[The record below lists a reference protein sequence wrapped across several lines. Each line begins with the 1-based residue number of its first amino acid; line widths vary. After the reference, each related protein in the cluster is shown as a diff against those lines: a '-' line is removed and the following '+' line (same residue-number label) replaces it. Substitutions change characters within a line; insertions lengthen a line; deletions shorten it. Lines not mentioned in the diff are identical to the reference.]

1 MYTITPNSFI
11 DERGVF
17 SRIYCQKELETI
29 TNITVKQINHSIT
42 KHRGSVRGLHF
53 QYEPDAEVK
62 MIKCI
67 KGSIFDV
74 VVDIRKNSPT
84 FLKTFSICL
93 SEENQKMLFIP
104 KGFAHGFQTLE
115 DETELLYFHSGFYTP
130 FNEGALHAKDP
141 LLKIEWPLDIKNLSI
156 RDQKHKFL
164 DESFKGIEINEV

>member
-1 MYTITPNSFI
+1 MLNILPTPFKDLYTITPNSFI

-84 FLKTFSICL
+84 FLKTFS
-93 SEENQKMLFIP
+93 ML
-104 KGFAHGFQTLE
+104 K
-115 DETELLYFHSGFYTP
+115 
-130 FNEGALHAKDP
+130 
-141 LLKIEWPLDIKNLSI
+141 
-156 RDQKHKFL
+156 
-164 DESFKGIEINEV
+164 